1 MYDGKVAAMKEEFKM
16 KLQAI
21 EEHLVFVQGETH
33 NLLQFQ
39 QMMKDCGLMSDKGS
53 VNNDFLADLR

>member
-21 EEHLVFVQGETH
+21 EEHLVFMQGETH
-33 NLLQFQ
+33 NLLQF
-39 QMMKDCGLMSDKGS
+39 
-53 VNNDFLADLR
+53 